1 MFVRVELWTVGKTE
15 SGMTA
20 LLRLPDSARC
30 VPVSVEPSEA
40 QTLLAA
46 QAGVNEDPPCWTE
59 LMAAFG
65 RAVSVKPES
74 VEILRSEV
82 PGKYRAV
89 IHFSGQ
95 KTRFSLNARTT
106 DALALALRTG
116 ISIFL
121 EDVIPEEDS
130 IAISV
135 AEPEPPFA
143 TQLKRLKKE
152 LDIKVADEE
161 YEQAAG
167 IRDRIRQIEERMR
180 SAAE

>member
-1 MFVRVELWTVGKTE
+1 MFIRVELWTVGKTE

-30 VPVSVEPSEA
+30 VPVTVEPAEA
-40 QTLLAA
+40 QVLLTA
-46 QAGVNEDPPCWTE
+46 QAGVNEDPPGWTE
-59 LMAAFG
+59 LMSAFG
-65 RAVSVKPES
+65 LAVPVKPES
-74 VEILRSEV
+74 VEILRSEI

-89 IHFSGQ
+89 IHFAGDR
-95 KTRFSLNARTT
+95 TRFSLNARTP

-116 ISIFL
+116 VSIFL
-121 EDVIPEEDS
+121 DDSIPEEDS

-143 TQLKRLKKE
+143 TQLKRLKRE
-152 LDIKVADEE
+152 LDLKVAHEE